1 MAEEYY
7 DLVISGIKDSEA
19 FEAVLHR
26 LNRVCKKVDS
36 LSEASICEAFF
47 LNRPVRIQYQLS
59 HAELVQKQRSLEQY
73 GLLCDIEL
81 ALSPTPKKI
90 ETPKC
95 TCQACG
101 HVQEQSADDS
111 NFGTQYGVD
120 GTTSGTQDH
129 CTKLVAVDTAR
140 RAAPQKCREEEP
152 KKAQE
157 MWPRE
162 RERKSIRQPLGVRRK
177 APLSRVLISASIV
190 SSLFAA
196 MAFAYMNQGGEYPQ
210 QALAQGTELRPLSQ
224 AVLALREFKAGGMTN
239 GLSAESPLGLSEQ
252 KLTPPP
258 VALDTT
264 RGASVLERVVGAA
277 DAIQDVEM
285 RVKTLSLFASKH
297 AKNRDHGVAEL
308 AFARALESLPLAK
321 DQQQRQAILEIISGA
336 RIDAGQ
342 YYEALAIA
350 RMIAD
355 PYRRDKLLLNV
366 VQAQFRAQNWDTG
379 ERILGEISRD
389 IPQLGPLDAKAEI
402 LSSVAKFHAIA
413 GHIADASDH
422 FNLALANTE
431 KIEDPSRRVEIWC
444 VLVKDQLETG
454 DRERSRQVLER
465 AEKIAT
471 RLGHDQKRQSAAFY
485 SIALTRGSMGDFH
498 HAKLSSEAINDAYT
512 RAQALKEV
520 ADLELSAGDADSA
533 QRTLKRALE
542 ASRNINDATKRMD
555 VLTEISAVQLRAA
568 KG

>member
-7 DLVISGIKDSEA
+7 DLVISGIKDGEA

-26 LNRVCKKVDS
+26 LNRLCKRVDS
-36 LSEASICEAFF
+36 LSGASIREALF

-59 HAELVQKQRSLEQY
+59 HAELVQKQWSLEQY

-111 NFGTQYGVD
+111 NFGSQYGVD

-129 CTKLVAVDTAR
+129 CTKLVAVDASHRAR
-140 RAAPQKCREEEP
+140 LQRCQEEP

-157 MWPRE
+157 MWSRE

-177 APLSRVLISASIV
+177 ARLSRVLISASIV

-196 MAFAYMNQGGEYPQ
+196 MAFTYMNQGGEYPQ
-210 QALAQGTELRPLSQ
+210 QALAQGTEFLSSLQ
-224 AVLALREFKAGGMTN
+224 PDFATQEIKGGGGPN
-239 GLSAESPLGLSEQ
+239 GLSAVSPLGLSEQ

-258 VALDTT
+258 MALDTT
-264 RGASVLERVVGAA
+264 REASVLERVVGAA

-297 AKNRDHGVAEL
+297 ANNGDNEVAEL

-321 DQQQRQAILEIISGA
+321 DQQQRQLILEFISGA

-342 YYEALAIA
+342 YNEALAIA
-350 RMIAD
+350 RMLAD
-355 PYRRDKLLLNV
+355 PYRRDKLLLDV
-366 VQAQFRAQNWDTG
+366 VQAQFGAQNWDTG

-389 IPQLGPLDAKAEI
+389 IPQIGSLDGKAEI

-422 FNLALANTE
+422 FNLASANTE
-431 KIEDPSRRVEIWC
+431 KLEDPLRQVEVWC
-444 VLVKDQLETG
+444 VLAKDQLEIG